1 MWREECSSSSSRGSR
16 THARVGGDVPGMG
29 SPRRARS
36 WPAFARPWRGSRADE
51 AQVMEV
57 IQRLIDKRGPWPP
70 KPYELPRQ
78 RDATKTQTQDRQFTA
93 VASTTG
99 GPDDTVSGPNYPT
112 TVRVD
117 LGVRE
122 RIGKKLRWPSPP
134 PAHRLAEQVP
144 PPSQVR
150 TLPPA
155 PQPPPPQQA
164 TFRGGGCKLP
174 CNPGRERFSDGR
186 V

>member
-1 MWREECSSSSSRGSR
+1 M
-16 THARVGGDVPGMG
+16 HARVGGDVPGMG

-36 WPAFARPWRGSRADE
+36 WPAFARTWRGSRADE

-70 KPYELPRQ
+70 KPYESPRP
-78 RDATKTQTQDRQFTA
+78 RTTESGATDSDATRSKEKKKTQDRQFTA

-112 TVRVD
+112 TGRID
-117 LGVRE
+117 LGVLG
-122 RIGKKLRWPSPP
+122 RIEGKLRWPLPP